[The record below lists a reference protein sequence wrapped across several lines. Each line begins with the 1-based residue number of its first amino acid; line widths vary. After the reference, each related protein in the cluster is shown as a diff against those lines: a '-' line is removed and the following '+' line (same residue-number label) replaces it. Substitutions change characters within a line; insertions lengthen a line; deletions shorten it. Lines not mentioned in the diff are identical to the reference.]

1 MDELESLRAAK
12 KLIESKHYPNV
23 EGISIGYRFRGGK
36 RTKEI
41 VVVVYVSKKL
51 PESELFSEHVIPK
64 TISILEPDHYEDTYY
79 EVKTDVVQSR
89 FSALALIDK
98 EGPVKPGYSISHPD
112 VTAGTLGF
120 FAERLSQICL
130 VSNAH
135 VISNTNKGKIGD
147 PIYYPGTADG
157 GTEENTV
164 AHLAATIP
172 IEMIESECPIANFC
186 VNGLNFLARIFWSK
200 SRIPAPIR
208 EVYNR
213 VDCAC
218 ARMADRI
225 EINRNIYKIGEPVGI
240 EQATLGMEVRKSG
253 RTSEYTEGEIIAIEA
268 SIRVTYSQGTAL
280 FDGQIVSNI
289 PSAGGDSGSAVLT
302 PDNNLVGLL
311 FAGGEGV
318 TIMNP
323 IEDVFYALGINI
335 PGQDK
340 IK

>member
-1 MDELESLRAAK
+1 MNELESLRAAK
-12 KLIESKHYPNV
+12 KIIESKHYPNV
-23 EGISIGYRFRGGK
+23 EGISIGYRFRGGT

-41 VVVVYVSKKL
+41 VVVVYVSKKI
-51 PESELFSEHVIPK
+51 PEGELSAGHVIPK
-64 TISILEPDHYEDTYY
+64 TLSILEY

-89 FSALALIDK
+89 FSALTLIDK
-98 EGPVKPGYSISHPD
+98 EGPVKPGYSISHPN
-112 VTAGTLGF
+112 VGAGTNSF

-135 VISNTNKGKIGD
+135 VISHTNKGKIGD

-186 VNGLNFLARIFWSK
+186 VDGLNFLAKLFGSK
-200 SRIPAPIR
+200 HRVPKPIR

-218 ARMADRI
+218 ARMADGI
-225 EINRNIYKIGEPVGI
+225 EIDRNIYKIGEPVGI
-240 EQATLGMEVRKSG
+240 EQAALGMEVRKSG
-253 RTSEYTEGEIIAIEA
+253 RTTEYTEGEIIAIEA

-280 FDGQIVSNI
+280 FEGQIVSNI

-302 PDNNLVGLL
+302 HDNNLVGLL
-311 FAGGEGV
+311 FAGGEGI

-323 IEDVFYALGINI
+323 IEDVFRELGISILMENNV
-335 PGQDK
+335 K
-340 IK
+340 E